1 MDLIN
6 YFIEYLYMS
15 DIKLIYAGDKNN
27 KAKNI
32 SEYILS
38 GKTGNNDDV
47 KEYYQGSTD
56 IDSIIELLLLT
67 KRLSEDKRKII
78 VDSTLHQNKVFG
90 HINSGE
96 GKGDVVAIITKDG
109 HIKYI
114 DDEKDEKE
122 KLSALYEPFISKIN
136 VENFSTEDVVP
147 VNENANAKKKSYLK
161 RLDDK
166 FTMSLKKLK
175 PSTKLNTINN
185 YKKEHIVG
193 QIVDPTKKILKGIII
208 KSDRYKQ
215 QLVLINDAEVIKGI
229 PVFAILSTK

>member
-1 MDLIN
+1 
-6 YFIEYLYMS
+6 MS